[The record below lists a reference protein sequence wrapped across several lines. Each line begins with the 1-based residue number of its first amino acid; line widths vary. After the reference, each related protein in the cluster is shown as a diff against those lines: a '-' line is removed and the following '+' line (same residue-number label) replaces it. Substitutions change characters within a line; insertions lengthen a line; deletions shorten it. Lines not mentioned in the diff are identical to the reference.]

1 MKAIMVNEFGGPEVL
16 SYEDVATPEPKAG
29 EVRVKIGA
37 IGVNFIDTYHRGG
50 LYKNPLP
57 LALGQEAAGRIVALG
72 DGVTD
77 FAVGDH
83 VAWKDQFGS
92 YAEEVAIPV
101 AKLVKVPDGVS
112 SEDAAA
118 TMLQGMTAHYLSH
131 SSYPLEE
138 GSTCLIHAAAGG
150 VGLLLTQMAKLRGAR
165 VLATAGNEEKAAL
178 AREAGADEV
187 VLYRQ
192 DDFAEAAKRF
202 TNGKGLDVV
211 YDGVGKDTFDKGLT
225 TLRPRGYMVL
235 FGQSSGPVPPFDP
248 QILNARGSLFLT
260 RPSLGFYTLD
270 REELEWR
277 ARDLFGWIAEGK
289 LKLRIG
295 AKYPLAEAAQAQID
309 LQGRKTTGKV
319 LLIP

>member
-1 MKAIMVNEFGGPEVL
+1 MKAIMVHEFGGPEVL
-16 SYEDVATPEPKAG
+16 RYEDVPTPEPGAG

-37 IGVNFIDTYHRGG
+37 IGVNFIDTYHRDG

-57 LALGQEAAGRIVALG
+57 LALGQEGAGAIVALG
-72 DGVTD
+72 EGVAD
-77 FAVGDH
+77 FKVGDH

-92 YAEEVAIPV
+92 YAEEVAIPA
-101 AKLVKVPDGVS
+101 AKLVPVPDGVS

-131 SSYPLEE
+131 STYPLKE
-138 GSTCLIHAAAGG
+138 GDSCLIHAAAGG
-150 VGLLLTQMAKLRGAR
+150 VGLLLCQMAKLRGAR
-165 VLATAGNEEKAAL
+165 VLATAGSEEKAEL
-178 AREAGADEV
+178 ARGAGADEV

-202 TNGKGLDVV
+202 TGGKGLDVV
-211 YDGVGKDTFDKGLT
+211 YDGVGKDTFEKGLT
-225 TLRPRGYMVL
+225 ALRPRGYMVL
-235 FGQSSGPVPPFDP
+235 FGQASGPVPPFDP

-270 REELEWR
+270 RDELLWR
-277 ARDLFGWIAEGK
+277 ARDLFGWIAAGK

-295 AKYPLAEAAQAQID
+295 ASYPLADAAQAQID
-309 LQGRKTTGKV
+309 LQGGRRRGRCC
-319 LLIP
+319 

>member
-1 MKAIMVNEFGGPEVL
+1 MKAIMVHEFGGPEVL
-16 SYEDVATPEPKAG
+16 RYEDVPTPEPGAG
-29 EVRVKIGA
+29 EVRVAIAA

-50 LYKNPLP
+50 LYKNTLP
-57 LALGQEAAGRIVALG
+57 LALGQEGAGKIEAVS

-77 FAVGDH
+77 FKVGDH

-92 YAEEVAIPV
+92 YAEKVAIST
-101 AKLVKVPDGVS
+101 AKLVPVPDGVS

-131 SSYPLEE
+131 STFPLKE
-138 GSTCLIHAAAGG
+138 GDTCLIHAAAGG
-150 VGLLLTQMAKLRGAR
+150 VGLLLCQMAKLRGAR
-165 VLATAGNEEKAAL
+165 VLATAGSEEKAEL
-178 AREAGADEV
+178 ARGAGADEV

-235 FGQSSGPVPPFDP
+235 FGQSSGPVPPLDP

-270 REELEWR
+270 RAELLWR
-277 ARDLFGWIAEGK
+277 AKDLFGWIAAGK
-289 LKLRIG
+289 LKLRTG
-295 AKYPLAEAAQAQID
+295 HTYPLAEAAQAQID
-309 LQGRKTTGKV
+309 LAGRKTTGKV

>member
-1 MKAIMVNEFGGPEVL
+1 MKAIMVHEFGGPEVL
-16 SYEDVATPEPKAG
+16 RHEEVPTPEPGAG
-29 EVRVKIGA
+29 EVRVKVEA

-57 LALGQEAAGRIVALG
+57 VALGQEGAGRIVALG
-72 DGVTD
+72 DGVGD
-77 FAVGDH
+77 FAVGER

-92 YAEEVAIPV
+92 YGEEVVVPV
-101 AKLVKVPDGVS
+101 AKLVPVPDGVS

-131 SSYPLEE
+131 STFPLQE
-138 GSTCLIHAAAGG
+138 GNACLIHAGAGG
-150 VGLLLTQMAKLRGAR
+150 VGRLLIQMAKLRGAR
-165 VLATAGNEEKAAL
+165 VLSTAGSEEKAAL

-202 TNGKGLDVV
+202 TGGKGLDVI
-211 YDGVGKDTFDKGLT
+211 YDGVGKDTFDQGLT
-225 TLRPRGYMVL
+225 ALRPRGMMVL
-235 FGQSSGPVPPFDP
+235 FGQASGPVPPLDP

-260 RPSLGFYTLD
+260 RPVLGAYTQD
-270 REELEWR
+270 RDELLWR
-277 ARDLFGWIAEGK
+277 ARDLFGWIADGK

-295 AKYPLAEAAQAQID
+295 ATYPLADAAQAHRD
-309 LQGRKTTGKV
+309 LEGRKTTGKV

>member
-1 MKAIMVNEFGGPEVL
+1 MKAIMIHEFGGTEVL
-16 SYEDVATPEPKAG
+16 KYEDVPTPEPGAG

-57 LALGQEAAGRIVALG
+57 LALGQEGAGKIVALG
-72 DGVTD
+72 EGVTE
-77 FAVGDH
+77 FKVGDH
-83 VAWKDQFGS
+83 VAWKEQFGS

-101 AKLVKVPDGVS
+101 TKLVPVPDGVS
-112 SEDAAA
+112 SQDAAA

-131 SSYPLEE
+131 STFPLKD
-138 GSTCLIHAAAGG
+138 GNTCLIHAGAGG
-150 VGLLLTQMAKLRGAR
+150 VGRLLIQMAKLQGAR
-165 VLATAGNEEKAAL
+165 VLSTAGSEEKAQL

-202 TNGKGLDVV
+202 TGGKGLDVV
-211 YDGVGKDTFDKGLT
+211 YDGVGKDTFHQGLT
-225 TLRPRGYMVL
+225 ALRTRGMMVL
-235 FGQSSGPVPPFDP
+235 FGQSSGPVPPIDP
-248 QILNARGSLFLT
+248 QILNTNGSLFLT
-260 RPSLGFYTLD
+260 RPVLGAYTLD
-270 REELEWR
+270 RDELLWR
-277 ARDLFGWIAEGK
+277 AQDLFSWIAAGK

-295 AKYPLAEAAQAQID
+295 ATYPLAETAQAQQD
-309 LQGRKTTGKV
+309 LEGRKTTGKV

>member
-1 MKAIMVNEFGGPEVL
+1 MKAIMVHEFGGPEVL
-16 SYEDVATPEPKAG
+16 RYEDVPTPEPGAG
-29 EVRVKIGA
+29 EVVVAIEA

-57 LALGQEAAGRIVALG
+57 LALGQEGAGKIAAVG

-77 FAVGDH
+77 FQVGDH

-92 YAEEVAIPV
+92 YGEQVAIST
-101 AKLVKVPDGVS
+101 AKLVPVPEGVS
-112 SEDAAA
+112 SQQAAA
-118 TMLQGMTAHYLSH
+118 TMLQGMTAHYLAH
-131 SSYPLEE
+131 STFPLKE
-138 GSTCLIHAAAGG
+138 GDTCLIHAAAGG

-165 VLATAGNEEKAAL
+165 VLATAGSEEKAEL
-178 AREAGADEV
+178 ARGAGADEV

-211 YDGVGKDTFDKGLT
+211 YDGVGKDTFNKGLT

-235 FGQSSGPVPPFDP
+235 FGQSSGPVPPMDP

-270 REELEWR
+270 REELLWR
-277 ARDLFGWIAEGK
+277 AKDLFGWIAEGK
-289 LKLRIG
+289 LNVRIG
-295 AKYPLAEAAQAQID
+295 HTYPLADAAQAQTD
-309 LQGRKTTGKV
+309 LAGRKTTGKV

>member
-1 MKAIMVNEFGGPEVL
+1 MKAIMVHEFGGPEVL
-16 SYEDVATPEPKAG
+16 RYEDVPTPEPGAG
-29 EVRVKIGA
+29 EVRVAIEA

-57 LALGQEAAGRIVALG
+57 LALGQEGAGKIAAVGE
-72 DGVTD
+72 GVTD
-77 FAVGDH
+77 FKVGDH

-92 YAEEVAIPV
+92 YAEQVAIST
-101 AKLVKVPDGVS
+101 AKLVPVPDGVS

-131 SSYPLEE
+131 STYPLKE
-138 GSTCLIHAAAGG
+138 GDTCLIHAAAGG
-150 VGLLLTQMAKLRGAR
+150 VGLLLCQMAKMRGAR
-165 VLATAGNEEKAAL
+165 VLATAGSEEKAAL

-202 TNGKGLDVV
+202 TGGKGLDVV
-211 YDGVGKDTFDKGLT
+211 YDGVGTDTFDKGLT

-235 FGQSSGPVPPFDP
+235 FGQSSGPVPPMDP
-248 QILNARGSLFLT
+248 QILNGRGSLFLT

-270 REELEWR
+270 REELLWR
-277 ARDLFGWIAEGK
+277 AKDLFGWIAAGK
-289 LKLRIG
+289 LKLRTG
-295 AKYPLAEAAQAQID
+295 HTYPLTEAAQAQMD
-309 LQGRKTTGKV
+309 LAGRKTTGKV

>member
-1 MKAIMVNEFGGPEVL
+1 MKAIIVHEFGGPEVL
-16 SYEDVATPEPKAG
+16 RYEDVPTPEPGAG
-29 EVRVKIGA
+29 EVRVAIEA

-57 LALGQEAAGRIVALG
+57 LALGQEGAGKIEAVG

-77 FAVGDH
+77 FKVGDH

-92 YAEEVAIPV
+92 YAEKVAIST
-101 AKLVKVPDGVS
+101 AKLVPVPDGVS

-131 SSYPLEE
+131 STFPLKE
-138 GSTCLIHAAAGG
+138 GDTCLIHAAAGG
-150 VGLLLTQMAKLRGAR
+150 VGLLLCQMAKLRGAR
-165 VLATAGNEEKAAL
+165 VLATAGSEEKAEL
-178 AREAGADEV
+178 ARGAGADEV

-192 DDFAEAAKRF
+192 GDFAEAAKRF

-235 FGQSSGPVPPFDP
+235 FGQSSGPVPPLDP

-270 REELEWR
+270 RAELLWR
-277 ARDLFGWIAEGK
+277 AKDLFGWIAAGK
-289 LKLRIG
+289 LKLRTG
-295 AKYPLAEAAQAQID
+295 HTYPLAEAAQAQID
-309 LQGRKTTGKV
+309 LAGRKTTGKV